1 MALQDPKRTRT
12 QADDLFI
19 EVDRVLREEEK
30 YSVGEAMILCEE
42 LRRVLVCKAR
52 TEGDDLGVPV
62 KIDRAWHLA
71 VLNTKEYRSY
81 CFLHFNKVIQ
91 HSTNTD
97 KATLPARIQKTKE
110 IYLKLFKVNPRSFA
124 WSDEEPTNPSSKE
137 EPFIIP
143 SVKKEEKA
151 LIYVRTLTGTTM
163 PFTVTLSITVLQ
175 LMQWISSFHNYTV
188 GSQRLIFE
196 GKQLEEHRT
205 LESCG
210 IKNESTIDLVLRM
223 SGC

>member
-1 MALQDPKRTRT
+1 MPLPDPKRTRI
-12 QADDLFI
+12 QAVDLFV
-19 EVDRVLREEEK
+19 ELDRVLREDEK
-30 YSVGEAMILCEE
+30 YTVGEAMILCEE

-52 TEGDDLGVPV
+52 TVDDLGVPA

-81 CFLHFNKVIQ
+81 CFLHFDKVVD

-110 IYLKLFKVNPRSFA
+110 VYLKLFKVSPRSFA
-124 WSDEEPTNPSSKE
+124 WSDEEPANPPPKE

-143 SVKKEEKA
+143 SVKEEEKA
-151 LIYVRTLTGTTM
+151 LIYVKTLTGTTM

-175 LMQWISSFHNYTV
+175 LMQLIASYNNYSV
-188 GSQRLIFE
+188 ESQRLIFA

-210 IKNESTIDLVLRM
+210 IKNESTIELVLRL